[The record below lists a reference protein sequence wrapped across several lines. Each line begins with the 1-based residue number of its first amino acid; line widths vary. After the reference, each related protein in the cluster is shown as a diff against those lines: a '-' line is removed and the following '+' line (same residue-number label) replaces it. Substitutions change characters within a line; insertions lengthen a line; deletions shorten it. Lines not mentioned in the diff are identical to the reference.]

1 MLKDGQLYIAH
12 CDNGNINLIGNMA
25 NRHGLIAGATG
36 TGKTVTLQVLAET
49 FSQAGVPCFMA
60 DMKGDLSG
68 ISQAGRL
75 SGFIEKRMPEF
86 GIENPQFAGC
96 PTRFFDVFG
105 EQGFPMRATVSAMG
119 PQLLARLM
127 ELTEVQAGVLNAVF
141 RIADDNN
148 LLLIDLKDLKLMLD
162 FVGKNAAKFTT
173 EYGNIAP
180 ASIGAIQ
187 RAILQIESEGGDQF
201 FGEQGFPMRAT
212 VSAMGPQLLARLME
226 LTEVQAGVLNAVF
239 RIADDNNLL
248 LIDLKDLK
256 LMLDFVGKNAAKF
269 TTEYGNIA
277 PASIGAIQRSVLQ
290 IESEGGDKFF
300 GEPAFDVEDLFAV
313 ENGRGVMNVL
323 AADKLMLNPKLYST
337 YLLWL
342 MTELYAKLPEVGD
355 LDLPKFV
362 FFFDEAHML
371 FDGTSKALVDK
382 IEQVIRLIRS
392 KGVGIY
398 FITQVPSDVPVNV
411 LAQLSNRVQHA
422 LRAYTPQDQKAVR
435 AAAQTFRANPAF
447 KTEDAILDLGTGEA
461 LVSFLDEKGAPSVV
475 ERAKILFPLS
485 QIGAITPGQRMDI
498 QAAAPAKL
506 KEYEKFFDRESAY
519 EVLTEVNQ
527 KVEEEKEK
535 ERKALEKEKEAKAKE
550 KEKKASGKA
559 KKGGIG
565 RTILGTMIAAAATS
579 FARSAG
585 TSIAKS
591 LGGSKKSTT
600 TKKSTSTSK
609 SSSGSILGD
618 VVKKATKT
626 AANTATRK
634 VTTEILKSIL
644 K

>member
-1 MLKDGQLYIAH
+1 MLNDGQLYIAH
-12 CDNGNINLIGNMA
+12 SENGNINLVGKMA

-105 EQGFPMRATVSAMG
+105 EQGFPMRTTISSMG

-127 ELTEVQAGVLNAVF
+127 ELTEVQTGVLNAVF
-141 RIADDNN
+141 RIADDSN
-148 LLLIDLKDLKLMLD
+148 LLLIDIKDLKLMLD
-162 FVGKNAAKFTT
+162 FVGKNASKFTT

-187 RAILQIESEGGDQF
+187 RA
-201 FGEQGFPMRAT
+201 
-212 VSAMGPQLLARLME
+212 
-226 LTEVQAGVLNAVF
+226 
-239 RIADDNNLL
+239 
-248 LIDLKDLK
+248 
-256 LMLDFVGKNAAKF
+256 
-269 TTEYGNIA
+269 
-277 PASIGAIQRSVLQ
+277 VLQ

-323 AADKLMLNPKLYST
+323 AADRLMLNPKLYST

-342 MTELYAKLPEVGD
+342 MTELYSRLPEVGD
-355 LDLPKFV
+355 LDLPKFI

-422 LRAYTPQDQKAVR
+422 LRAYTPQDQKSVR
-435 AAAQTFRANPAF
+435 AAAQTFRANPSF

-461 LVSFLDEKGAPSVV
+461 LVSFLDEKGAPCIV

-485 QIGAITPGQRMDI
+485 QIGAITAGQRMDI
-498 QAAAPAKL
+498 QAAAPRKL
-506 KEYEKFFDRESAY
+506 KDYENYFDRESAY
-519 EVLTEVNQ
+519 ETLTEVNQ
-527 KVEEEKEK
+527 QIEEQKEAERKEK
-535 ERKALEKEKEAKAKE
+535 ESKKSSSGSRK
-550 KEKKASGKA
+550 S
-559 KKGGIG
+559 GIG

-585 TSIAKS
+585 TQIAKNI
-591 LGGSKKSTT
+591 GGKKSTSSSKTT
-600 TKKSTSTSK
+600 TKKSG
-609 SSSGSILGD
+609 SSGSVLGD
-618 VVKKATKT
+618 AVKKATKT
-626 AANTATRK
+626 ATTTAARK
-634 VTTEILKSIL
+634 VTTEILKSIF